1 MDIVSPVRRSS
12 MMAGIKSTNTQ
23 PEMAVR
29 RLAHRLG
36 LRFRLHRKDLPGSPD
51 LVFPSRKTA
60 LFVHGCYWHRHSGC
74 RLCYSPKSNVEFW
87 TAKFEKNVA
96 RDVRDAQQLGA
107 QGWKV
112 VVIWEC
118 ETKKPELV
126 QEILKCEVCDATG

>member
-1 MDIVSPVRRSS
+1 
-12 MMAGIKSTNTQ
+12 
-23 PEMAVR
+23 
-29 RLAHRLG
+29 
-36 LRFRLHRKDLPGSPD
+36 
-51 LVFPSRKTA
+51 
-60 LFVHGCYWHRHSGC
+60 
-74 RLCYSPKSNVEFW
+74 LCYSPKSNVEFW